1 MVYITSI
8 DEPDEPERGVEGL
21 DPVSVFD
28 EPDEPERG
36 RGLDPAHG
44 GRIFFSLVRLLRL
57 NDDEA
62 RRKNDAPANLVESP
76 ILSEDNARRKAT
88 KKDAPGSQH
97 SVVLGARHR
106 VSNIVIKGLEGDTS
120 TSSAAGAGTAQKSIN
135 EGGAA
140 HDQIPCVI
148 NFLIKELEGD
158 ANAISATDAE
168 TAKTLYNIVHPE
180 PLEDASVPELLD
192 NSQNELALMLSSSA
206 LEQKLDIARKELGD
220 ALYQHDAVCRDVA
233 RIKKERDECR
243 MLLAQA
249 DSQIPISVAG
259 PPHELVTNKK
269 RGLEGA
275 AGPDGK
281 RICPV
286 MGQSKKDSC
295 SKFVQKDELSMA
307 VSADKVL
314 IGEAIDNSQL
324 SLHKCTAGLAA
335 FVSSFEKQIMK
346 LEHKSAPKEL
356 WRKEL
361 KSTWTVQQ
369 IIVFLSEIGCVRVRR
384 KASLLDLSD
393 DLARLVMQNLSEN
406 SLSIA
411 TSSARIFSRAA
422 FLPCHCQAVEE
433 GRSWLVGA
441 IAEQTHQHKL
451 EVMRPLL
458 RYDRPLLTAAGA
470 FLEKYITFCS
480 KNRQWIKVV
489 ATRSGI
495 IAVSVEPMAWSFAIW
510 QPFSQLA
517 RYTLPQSPWT
527 ASSTISDL
535 VTAAILPLPRGSFDL
550 VMLFRADSSLAVMK
564 HFSSITRVWQVHHI
578 RSPFPLSTSQV
589 MEIPVYSCGSL
600 FLLDREHRSV
610 LTIKLEQ
617 YIACSINLPSIPCVK
632 SNQVLAKNGRGK
644 PCWVV
649 LDFKS
654 IRTFELEAGIW
665 TEKRS
670 FPLPEHY
677 YTCSSMGQSE
687 DTAHVILIC
696 HGLACYLSIDDG
708 SVVTL
713 TDLPPIH
720 SCFCV
725 AVTHPCCDHF
735 QGS

>member
-97 SVVLGARHR
+97 SV
-106 VSNIVIKGLEGDTS
+106 
-120 TSSAAGAGTAQKSIN
+120 

-220 ALYQHDAVCRDVA
+220 ALYQ
-233 RIKKERDECR
+233 
-243 MLLAQA
+243 
-249 DSQIPISVAG
+249 
-259 PPHELVTNKK
+259 
-269 RGLEGA
+269 
-275 AGPDGK
+275 
-281 RICPV
+281 
-286 MGQSKKDSC
+286 DSC

-489 ATRSGI
+489 ATRSG
-495 IAVSVEPMAWSFAIW
+495 
-510 QPFSQLA
+510 
-517 RYTLPQSPWT
+517 
-527 ASSTISDL
+527 
-535 VTAAILPLPRGSFDL
+535 
-550 VMLFRADSSLAVMK
+550 
-564 HFSSITRVWQVHHI
+564 
-578 RSPFPLSTSQV
+578 
-589 MEIPVYSCGSL
+589 
-600 FLLDREHRSV
+600 
-610 LTIKLEQ
+610 
-617 YIACSINLPSIPCVK
+617 SINLPSIPCVK

-654 IRTFELEAGIW
+654 IRTFELEAG
-665 TEKRS
+665 
-670 FPLPEHY
+670 
-677 YTCSSMGQSE
+677 
-687 DTAHVILIC
+687 A
-696 HGLACYLSIDDG
+696 
-708 SVVTL
+708 
-713 TDLPPIH
+713 DLQP
-720 SCFCV
+720 V
-725 AVTHPCCDHF
+725 
-735 QGS
+735 